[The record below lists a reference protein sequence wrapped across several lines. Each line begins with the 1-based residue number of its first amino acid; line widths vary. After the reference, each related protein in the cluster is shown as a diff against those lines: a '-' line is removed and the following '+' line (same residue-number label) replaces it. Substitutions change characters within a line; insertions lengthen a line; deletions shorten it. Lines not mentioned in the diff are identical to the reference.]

1 MKKYIYILS
10 LPISISI
17 FFSFSSLAESNFYIK
32 LNSDLT
38 KNVQFKKNNPNL
50 PLIKDVCKVQLTS
63 LMAIPNTGAAAF
75 NKLSLYSESGK
86 FDFGNLLTTV
96 PYYSAFNNA
105 TINTGSNYNNLAYV
119 PSNAIDG
126 YEANTNM
133 YWLANSGEIATYT
146 ITLQKPI
153 NLNKISIADRTASG
167 RGLNIPYTINLYDC
181 SNIIINSKQV
191 TERISSEFGLVGDI
205 TF

>member
-10 LPISISI
+10 LPIY
-17 FFSFSSLAESNFYIK
+17 FLFSFSTFAENNFYIK

-63 LMAIPNTGAAAF
+63 LKAIPYSGAAAF

-96 PYYSAFNNA
+96 PSYSVFNNA
-105 TINTGSNYNNLAYV
+105 TIKTGSNYYNLAYV

-126 YEANTNM
+126 YEANPNM
-133 YWLANSGEIATYT
+133 YWLANTGEIATYT
-146 ITLQKPI
+146 ITLQNPI

-167 RGLNIPYTINLYDC
+167 RGLDIPYTINLYDC

-191 TERISSEFGLVGDI
+191 TERISSELGLVGDI

>member
-1 MKKYIYILS
+1 MKKHIYIFS
-10 LPISISI
+10 LPIY
-17 FFSFSSLAESNFYIK
+17 FLFSFSTFAENNFYIK

-63 LMAIPNTGAAAF
+63 LMAIAGTGAAAF

-86 FDFGNLLTTV
+86 FDFGKLVNSV
-96 PYYSAFNNA
+96 RYSSVFDNA
-105 TINTGSNYNNLAYV
+105 TIKTGSTYGDLAYV

-126 YEANTNM
+126 YEAKTNM
-133 YWLANSGEIATYT
+133 YWLASSGEIATYT
-146 ITLQKPI
+146 ITLKNPI

-191 TERISSEFGLVGDI
+191 TERISTARGLVGDI
-205 TF
+205 NF